1 MKEMS
6 RQVEFQ
12 RVINDTSARRRRFP
26 RSIFIFLFAFL
37 ILFLI
42 YFAILLNTSDR
53 GDRENKTI
61 DETSRD
67 VRYTVLDGEVRTEI
81 LPSDVGAGMGGEA
94 DSKRDEMV
102 QDEAKPVE
110 AKKTG
115 KVIYLTFDDGP
126 SEHTARLLDVLK
138 KYDVKATFFVTCRQ
152 EKYRDLVKRASE
164 EGHAI
169 GLHSCTH
176 NYASVYASE
185 EAFMNELNNISD
197 VVFNATGKRTNLV
210 RFPGGSS
217 NTVSR
222 KYQKGIMAQLVNDL
236 EKDGYVYFDWN
247 VVSGDTDGA
256 RTREEV
262 ARNVTSTLK
271 NDYSIVLQHD
281 IKGFSIDAVED
292 IIKYGIENGYTFL
305 ALDEKSP
312 TAHHKVNN

>member
-222 KYQKGIMAQLVNDL
+222 KYKKGIMAQLVNDL

>member
-37 ILFLI
+37 ILCLI
-42 YFAILLNTSDR
+42 YFMVLLNTSDR
-53 GDRENKTI
+53 VDRENKTI

-81 LPSDVGAGMGGEA
+81 LPSDVGAGMGAEA
-94 DSKRDEMV
+94 DSKRDETV

-185 EAFMNELNNISD
+185 EAFMKELNDVSD

-222 KYQKGIMAQLVNDL
+222 KYKKGIMTQLVDDL

-262 ARNVTSTLK
+262 ARNVISTLK

>member
-26 RSIFIFLFAFL
+26 RSIFIFLFAFSVL
-37 ILFLI
+37 CLI
-42 YFAILLNTSDR
+42 YFAVLLNTSDR

-81 LPSDVGAGMGGEA
+81 LPSDVGAGMGSEA
-94 DSKRDEMV
+94 DSKQTETV
-102 QDEAKPVE
+102 QDEPKPAEV
-110 AKKTG
+110 KKTG

-176 NYASVYASE
+176 NYASVYASK
-185 EAFMNELNNISD
+185 EAFMKELNDISD
-197 VVFNATGKRTNLV
+197 VVFRMTGKRTNLV

-222 KYQKGIMAQLVNDL
+222 KYKKGIMTQLVNDL